1 MRFIGRALL
10 ILGVLDL
17 VISALLCALLVMPNL
32 LGISLYTV
40 MTGSM
45 EPAIPVGSLV
55 FVEPADPAD
64 LAGGDV
70 VTYRGRL
77 SEQDVSTSVITHRV
91 VANDPQSKE
100 LETKGD
106 ANNGMDILPVPYG
119 EVIGKVVFS
128 VPLLGTVGTSLSTWL
143 GKMSLIT
150 LIIGGLLLSLVGD
163 QLVRVSKRRA
173 SNALEKT
180 AF

>member
-91 VANDPQSKE
+91 VMNDPQAKE

-128 VPLLGTVGTSLSTWL
+128 VPLLGTGLSTWM
-143 GKMSLIT
+143 GKMSLIA

-163 QLVRVSKRRA
+163 QLIRVSKRRA
-173 SNALEKT
+173 QNGSVG
-180 AF
+180 

>member
-106 ANNGMDILPVPYG
+106 AFRCLM
-119 EVIGKVVFS
+119 
-128 VPLLGTVGTSLSTWL
+128 
-143 GKMSLIT
+143 
-150 LIIGGLLLSLVGD
+150 
-163 QLVRVSKRRA
+163 VR
-173 SNALEKT
+173 
-180 AF
+180 

>member
-1 MRFIGRALL
+1 M

-40 MTGSM
+40 MTGST
-45 EPAIPVGSLV
+45 
-55 FVEPADPAD
+55 D

-128 VPLLGTVGTSLSTWL
+128 VPLLGTVGTSLSTWM
-143 GKMSLIT
+143 GKMSLIA

-173 SNALEKT
+173 SKALEKT